1 MYVTSMIANP
11 DFGSELSLLANF
23 VNFNVTIEAFEAQIL
38 AILLQERESVLDLK
52 QRKHRRGALNALEE
66 LKQVEDVIIE
76 EVSKD

>member
-1 MYVTSMIANP
+1 MIANP

-38 AILLQERESVLDLK
+38 AILLNERESVLDLK

-66 LKQVEDVIIE
+66 LK
-76 EVSKD
+76 